1 MSYEHLVYT
10 VRDRVAHIQLD
21 RPKSLNALN
30 QKLQLE
36 LWDVVN
42 HADEDDA
49 VGVLVFSGAPR
60 ADGRPAFSAGADM
73 KEMAT
78 SPDPGATAEGV
89 AEIVRLMTSREP
101 IFAPPLIALCSRLET
116 MHKPS
121 IAAIDGICTAGGLE
135 LALACDIRL
144 AADTA
149 LISDLHMK
157 NLGHI
162 GGGGVS
168 VRLARTVGPAWAK
181 HIMFTG
187 DPLTPEQA
195 LRIGLVNEVF
205 PSGRLLNETFAL
217 AGKVAA
223 RRPAALAMAKAVML
237 AAADLDL
244 ETALRYSLAGRASLY
259 DRTAYQDFSAR
270 SSSPVE

>member
-1 MSYEHLVYT
+1 MTYEHLVYT
-10 VRDRVAHIQLD
+10 KRDRVGHVLLN
-21 RPKSLNALN
+21 RPRQLNALN

-36 LWDVVN
+36 LLDVVN
-42 HADEDDA
+42 AADADPE
-49 VGVLVFSGAPR
+49 VGAIVFSGAPR
-60 ADGRPAFSAGADM
+60 PDGRGAFSAGADM

-89 AEIVRLMTSREP
+89 AELVRLIMSRAP
-101 IFAPPLIALCSRLET
+101 IYTPPLIALCSRLET

-121 IAAIDGICTAGGLE
+121 IAAIDGVCTAGGLE

-149 LISDLHMK
+149 QISDLHMK

-181 HIMFTG
+181 QIMFTG
-187 DPLTPEQA
+187 EPLTPETA
-195 LRIGLVNEVF
+195 LRIGLVNEIL
-205 PSGRLLNETFAL
+205 PSAQLLDRAL
-217 AGKVAA
+217 ALAASVAA
-223 RRPAALAMAKAVML
+223 RRPEALGMAKSVML

-244 ETALRYSLAGRASLY
+244 ETALRYSLVGRASLY
-259 DRTAYQDFSAR
+259 DRTAYSDFADR
-270 SSSPVE
+270 STPAS